1 MIIDAFQLFTTEI
14 LARHM
19 PSPMKQ
25 SIPTFL
31 TKFMHITDRDWSVM
45 YEMCIWDVLIY
56 ISLRVLEILTCSY
69 LAWVA
74 CLVILTPCNIR
85 DTHKK
90 ACGICRMQQIL
101 SSLIISIHGK
111 KDMPKLSIPNEFSKF
126 AIKKSIWSNLVP
138 HLNILFGYYFIMFC
152 IFWLIKAKKHISV
165 KRMYL
170 YITSQ
175 PKNRRLL
182 I

>member
-19 PSPMKQ
+19 PSPMNQ

-31 TKFMHITDRDWSVM
+31 TKFMHITDRERSGM

-111 KDMPKLSIPNEFSKF
+111 RTCQSFLYRMGSQNLPIKF
-126 AIKKSIWSNLVP
+126 K
-138 HLNILFGYYFIMFC
+138 
-152 IFWLIKAKKHISV
+152 LIKSCASFKHSV
-165 KRMYL
+165 WLLFYHVL
-170 YITSQ
+170 YILTY
-175 PKNRRLL
+175 KG
-182 I
+182 

>member
-31 TKFMHITDRDWSVM
+31 TKFMHITDRDWSGM

-85 DTHKK
+85 DTHKRHVVFVGCNK
-90 ACGICRMQQIL
+90 YCHLWLYQFMEKRTCQSFLYRMSSQNLPIKNQIDQIL
-101 SSLIISIHGK
+101 CLI
-111 KDMPKLSIPNEFSKF
+111 
-126 AIKKSIWSNLVP
+126 
-138 HLNILFGYYFIMFC
+138 
-152 IFWLIKAKKHISV
+152 
-165 KRMYL
+165 
-170 YITSQ
+170 
-175 PKNRRLL
+175 
-182 I
+182 

>member
-31 TKFMHITDRDWSVM
+31 TKFMHITDRDRSGM
-45 YEMCIWDVLIY
+45 YKMCIWDVLIY

-90 ACGICRMQQIL
+90 ACGICRMQQIVIFDYIN
-101 SSLIISIHGK
+101 SWK
-111 KDMPKLSIPNEFSKF
+111 KGH
-126 AIKKSIWSNLVP
+126 A
-138 HLNILFGYYFIMFC
+138 
-152 IFWLIKAKKHISV
+152 KAF
-165 KRMYL
+165 Y
-170 YITSQ
+170 TE
-175 PKNRRLL
+175 
-182 I
+182 